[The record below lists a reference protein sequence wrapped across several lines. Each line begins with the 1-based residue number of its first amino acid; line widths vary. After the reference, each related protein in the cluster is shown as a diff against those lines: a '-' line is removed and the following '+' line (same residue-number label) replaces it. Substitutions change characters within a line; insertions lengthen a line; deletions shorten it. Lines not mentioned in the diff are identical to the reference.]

1 MAGGTEAGH
10 MVVMYEGEQ
19 CTCGRLGCWEAYASA
34 TALAREGRM
43 AAAKY
48 PNCEIYNLVDG
59 NIKLINAK
67 MVFDAG
73 DKGDEVALDII
84 DKYIKYVAIG
94 IVNLVNI
101 FEPQSVIIGGGVCA
115 QGVKLTRPIQQIVR
129 DKAYGGNCK
138 TEIKVAKLGNDAGI
152 VGAAMLGNYQE

>member
-1 MAGGTEAGH
+1 M
-10 MVVMYEGEQ
+10 Q
-19 CTCGRLGCWEAYASA
+19 
-34 TALAREGRM
+34 
-43 AAAKY
+43 
-48 PNCEIYNLVDG
+48 
-59 NIKLINAK
+59 K

-115 QGVKLTRPIQQIVR
+115 QGVKLTRPIHDTDEKYPEKFQNNRSLQYRELVHKR
-129 DKAYGGNCK
+129 VSAD
-138 TEIKVAKLGNDAGI
+138 GI
-152 VGAAMLGNYQE
+152 SEPSAEWRGADLAD